1 MAQAPELDRGE
12 GKGRSRHEGASGGDS
27 EHPASGDGGAMGG
40 CYSVIAATKLKM
52 LRRGGRGA
60 PAVLPVTS
68 HDGPCCSPDHD
79 SVSVTSKERKKKGG
93 RKGRKQA
100 SILGDAGTVDPDFSR
115 RYRLGAELGRGEFGV
130 TRRCEDAATGEALA
144 CKTLRR
150 KRLLLR
156 RAGPDADDVRRE
168 VEITRRMSEVG
179 GGRVACLREAC
190 EDDDGVHLV
199 MELCEGGELFDRIF
213 ERDHYSERAAAKL
226 ARTIVEVVQLCHENG
241 VMHRDLKPENF
252 LFVNKSEESPL
263 KAIDFGLSVYF
274 KPGDRFTEVVGS
286 GCYMAPEVLKRSYG
300 PEIDVWSAGVILN
313 ILLCGFP
320 PFWGESDEKIAES
333 ILRGVINLQKDPW
346 PKVSQSAKDLV
357 KKMLDPD
364 PCTRLTAKQV
374 LEHPWLKNADKA
386 SNVSLGEVVRS
397 RLKQFSSMNKFK
409 KKALGVVAMN
419 LPREEIDKYN
429 QMFHTMDKDNDG
441 NLSLDEL
448 KEGFWINGHP
458 VPEEEIK
465 MLLQAGDIHGN
476 GTLDCEEFVTV
487 LLHIKKMSNNE
498 YLPKAFKFFDKDGNG
513 FIEMAELM
521 EALGDGELK
530 PNEQVVNDIIREV
543 DKDKDGRISYP
554 EFELM
559 MKGGS
564 DWRNASRRYSRENFS
579 SLSRRLCKDTL

>member
-1 MAQAPELDRGE
+1 
-12 GKGRSRHEGASGGDS
+12 
-27 EHPASGDGGAMGG
+27 MGG
-40 CYSVIAATKLKM
+40 WYSAIAATRLKM
-52 LRRGGRGA
+52 LRRGCRGA
-60 PAVLPVTS
+60 AAVLPVAS
-68 HDGPCCSPDHD
+68 HD
-79 SVSVTSKERKKKGG
+79 SVTGKERK
-93 RKGRKQA
+93 RKRRKHA
-100 SILGDAGTVDPDFSR
+100 SILGDSGTVDPDFSR

-144 CKTLRR
+144 CKTIRR

-156 RAGPDADDVRRE
+156 RAGLDADDVRRE
-168 VEITRRMSEVG
+168 VEITRRMSEAG
-179 GGRVACLREAC
+179 GGRVVRLREAC

-199 MELCEGGELFDRIF
+199 VELCEGGELFDRIF
-213 ERDHYSERAAAKL
+213 EREHYSERAAAKL

-263 KAIDFGLSVYF
+263 KAIDFGLSVFF
-274 KPGDRFTEVVGS
+274 KPGDRFAEVVGS

-300 PEIDVWSAGVILN
+300 PEIDVWSAGVILHL
-313 ILLCGFP
+313 LLCGFP
-320 PFWGESDEKIAES
+320 PFWGDSDEKIAQS

-357 KKMLDPD
+357 RKMLDPD

-386 SNVSLGEVVRS
+386 SNASLGEVVRS
-397 RLKQFSSMNKFK
+397 RLKQLSSMNKFK

-419 LPREEIDKYN
+419 LPTEEVDQYN
-429 QMFHTMDKDNDG
+429 QMFRTMDKDNDG
-441 NLSLDEL
+441 NLSLEDL
-448 KEGFWINGHP
+448 KEGFRINGHP

-465 MLLQAGDIHGN
+465 MLLQAGDIHGS

-487 LLHIKKMSNNE
+487 LLHIKKLSNDE
-498 YLPKAFKFFDKDGNG
+498 YLPKAFKFFDKDKNG

-543 DKDKDGRISYP
+543 DKDKVS
-554 EFELM
+554 
-559 MKGGS
+559 
-564 DWRNASRRYSRENFS
+564 
-579 SLSRRLCKDTL
+579 TQ

>member
-1 MAQAPELDRGE
+1 
-12 GKGRSRHEGASGGDS
+12 
-27 EHPASGDGGAMGG
+27 MGG
-40 CYSVIAATKLKM
+40 CYSAIAATKLKM
-52 LRRGGRGA
+52 LRCGGRGA
-60 PAVLPVTS
+60 AAVIPVTS
-68 HDGPCCSPDHD
+68 RDIGPCCSPDHD
-79 SVSVTSKERKKKGG
+79 GNVVTAKKRKKKG
-93 RKGRKQA
+93 RKGKKRA
-100 SILGDAGTVDPDFSR
+100 SILGDAGAVDPDFAR

-130 TRRCEDAATGEALA
+130 TRRCEDVATGEALA

-168 VEITRRMSEVG
+168 VEITRRMSELG
-179 GGRVACLREAC
+179 AGRVARLREAC

-213 ERDHYSERAAAKL
+213 EREHYSERAAAKL

-252 LFVNKSEESPL
+252 LFVNKSEDSPL

-286 GCYMAPEVLKRSYG
+286 GCYMAPEVLKRNYG
-300 PEIDVWSAGVILN
+300 PEIDVWSAGVILH

-320 PFWGESDEKIAES
+320 PFWGDSDEKIAQS
-333 ILRGVINLQKDPW
+333 ILRGGINLQRDPW
-346 PKVSQSAKDLV
+346 PKVSQNAKDLV

-364 PCTRLTAKQV
+364 PRTRLTAKQV

-386 SNVSLGEVVRS
+386 SNVSLGEVVRAK
-397 RLKQFSSMNKFK
+397 LKQFSSMNKFK
-409 KKALGVVAMN
+409 KKALGV
-419 LPREEIDKYN
+419 EEIDKYT
-429 QMFHTMDKDNDG
+429 QMFNTMDKDNDG
-441 NLSLDEL
+441 NLSLEEL
-448 KEGFWINGHP
+448 KEGFRINGHP

-465 MLLQAGDIHGN
+465 MLLEAGDIHGN
-476 GTLDCEEFVTV
+476 GTLECEEFVTV
-487 LLHIKKMSNNE
+487 LLHIKKMNNDE

-513 FIEMAELM
+513 FIEMEELM

-530 PNEQVVNDIIREV
+530 PNGQVVNDIIREV

-554 EFELM
+554 EFESM

-564 DWRNASRRYSRENFS
+564 DWRNGSRRYSRANFD
-579 SLSRRLCKDTL
+579 SLSHKLCKDIL

>member
-1 MAQAPELDRGE
+1 
-12 GKGRSRHEGASGGDS
+12 
-27 EHPASGDGGAMGG
+27 MGG
-40 CYSVIAATKLKM
+40 CYSAIAATKLRM

-60 PAVLPVTS
+60 AAILPVDS
-68 HDGPCCSPDHD
+68 RDGPCCSPDDHD
-79 SVSVTSKERKKKGG
+79 SATTGKERKKKG
-93 RKGRKQA
+93 RKGRKHQA

-115 RYRLGAELGRGEFGV
+115 RYRLGAELGRGEFGI
-130 TRRCEDAATGEALA
+130 TRRCVDAATGEALA
-144 CKTLRR
+144 CKTIRR

-156 RAGPDADDVRRE
+156 RAGPDAGDVRRE
-168 VEITRRMSEVG
+168 VEITRRMSELG
-179 GGRVACLREAC
+179 GGRVVALREAC

-213 ERDHYSERAAAKL
+213 EREHYSERAAAKL

-252 LFVNKSEESPL
+252 LFVNKTEDSPL
-263 KAIDFGLSVYF
+263 KAIDFGLSVLF

-300 PEIDVWSAGVILN
+300 PEIDVWSAGVILH

-320 PFWGESDEKIAES
+320 PFWGDSDEKIAQS
-333 ILRGVINLQKDPW
+333 ILRGGINLQRDPW
-346 PKVSQSAKDLV
+346 PKVSQNAKDLV
-357 KKMLDPD
+357 RKMLDPD
-364 PCTRLTAKQV
+364 PRTRLTAKQV

-419 LPREEIDKYN
+419 LPIEEIDKYT
-429 QMFHTMDKDNDG
+429 QMFHTMDKDDDG
-441 NLSLDEL
+441 NLSLEEL
-448 KEGFWINGHP
+448 KEGFRINGHP
-458 VPEEEIK
+458 VPDEEIK
-465 MLLQAGDIHGN
+465 MLLCAGDVHGN

-487 LLHIKKMSNNE
+487 LLHIKKMSNDE
-498 YLPKAFKFFDKDGNG
+498 YLPNAFKFFDKDGNG
-513 FIEMAELM
+513 FIEMEELM

-530 PNEQVVNDIIREV
+530 PNEQVVNDIIRDV

-564 DWRNASRRYSRENFS
+564 DWRNASKRYSRANLG

>member
-1 MAQAPELDRGE
+1 
-12 GKGRSRHEGASGGDS
+12 
-27 EHPASGDGGAMGG
+27 MGG
-40 CYSVIAATKLKM
+40 CYSAIAATKLKM
-52 LRRGGRGA
+52 LRRWGRA
-60 PAVLPVTS
+60 AAVIPVTS
-68 HDGPCCSPDHD
+68 RNVPMCCSPDHD
-79 SVSVTSKERKKKGG
+79 GDASPAAAGNKERRRRKKK
-93 RKGRKQA
+93 KGRKCRKHA
-100 SILGDAGTVDPDFSR
+100 SILGDAGAVDPDFSR

-130 TRRCEDAATGEALA
+130 TRRCEDVATGEALA

-179 GGRVACLREAC
+179 EGLVARLREAC

-213 ERDHYSERAAAKL
+213 EREHYSERAAAKL
-226 ARTIVEVVQLCHENG
+226 ARTIVEVVQLCHDNG

-252 LFVNKSEESPL
+252 LFVNKSEDSPL

-286 GCYMAPEVLKRSYG
+286 GCYMAPEILKRNYG
-300 PEIDVWSAGVILN
+300 PEIDVWSAGVILH
-313 ILLCGFP
+313 ILICGFP
-320 PFWGESDEKIAES
+320 PFWGDSDEKIAQS
-333 ILRGVINLQKDPW
+333 ILRGGINLQKDPW
-346 PKVSQSAKDLV
+346 PKVSQNAKDLV

-364 PCTRLTAKQV
+364 PRTRLTAKQV
-374 LEHPWLKNADKA
+374 LEHPWLKNTDKA
-386 SNVSLGEVVRS
+386 SNVSLGAVVRS
-397 RLKQFSSMNKFK
+397 KLKQFSSMNKFK
-409 KKALGVVAMN
+409 KKALGVVALN
-419 LPREEIDKYN
+419 LPVEEIDKYT
-429 QMFHTMDKDNDG
+429 QMFNTMDKDNDG
-441 NLSLDEL
+441 NLSLEEL
-448 KEGFWINGHP
+448 KEGFRINGHP

-465 MLLQAGDIHGN
+465 MLLEAGDVHGN

-487 LLHIKKMSNNE
+487 LLHIKKMNNNE
-498 YLPKAFKFFDKDGNG
+498 YLPKAFKFFDKDENG
-513 FIEMAELM
+513 FIDTEELM

-530 PNEQVVNDIIREV
+530 PNVQVVNDIIHEV

-564 DWRNASRRYSRENFS
+564 DWRNASSRYSRANFD
-579 SLSRRLCKDTL
+579 SLSHRLCKDIL

>member
-1 MAQAPELDRGE
+1 
-12 GKGRSRHEGASGGDS
+12 
-27 EHPASGDGGAMGG
+27 MGG
-40 CYSVIAATKLKM
+40 WYSAIAATRLKM
-52 LRRGGRGA
+52 LRRGCRGA
-60 PAVLPVTS
+60 AAVLPVAS
-68 HDGPCCSPDHD
+68 HD
-79 SVSVTSKERKKKGG
+79 SVTGKERK
-93 RKGRKQA
+93 RKRRKHA
-100 SILGDAGTVDPDFSR
+100 SILGDSGTVDPDFSR

-144 CKTLRR
+144 CKTIRR

-156 RAGPDADDVRRE
+156 RAGLDADDVRRE
-168 VEITRRMSEVG
+168 VEITRRMSEAG
-179 GGRVACLREAC
+179 GGRVVRLREAC

-199 MELCEGGELFDRIF
+199 VELCEGGELFDRIF
-213 ERDHYSERAAAKL
+213 EREHYSERAAAKL

-263 KAIDFGLSVYF
+263 KAIDFGLSVFF
-274 KPGDRFTEVVGS
+274 KPGDRFAEVVGS

-300 PEIDVWSAGVILN
+300 PEIDVWSAGVILHL
-313 ILLCGFP
+313 LLCGFP
-320 PFWGESDEKIAES
+320 PFWGDSDEKIAQS

-357 KKMLDPD
+357 RKMLDPD

-386 SNVSLGEVVRS
+386 SNASLGEVVRS
-397 RLKQFSSMNKFK
+397 RLKQLSSMNKFK

-419 LPREEIDKYN
+419 LPTEEVDQYN
-429 QMFHTMDKDNDG
+429 QMFRTMDKDNDG
-441 NLSLDEL
+441 NLSLEDL
-448 KEGFWINGHP
+448 KEGFRINGHP

-465 MLLQAGDIHGN
+465 MLLQAGDIHGS

-487 LLHIKKMSNNE
+487 LLHIKKLSNDE
-498 YLPKAFKFFDKDGNG
+498 YLPKAFKFFDKDKNG

-579 SLSRRLCKDTL
+579 SLSRKLCKDTL

>member
-1 MAQAPELDRGE
+1 
-12 GKGRSRHEGASGGDS
+12 
-27 EHPASGDGGAMGG
+27 MGG

-60 PAVLPVTS
+60 AAVLPVTS

-79 SVSVTSKERKKKGG
+79 SVSVTGKERKKKGG

-156 RAGPDADDVRRE
+156 HAGPDADDVRRE

-300 PEIDVWSAGVILN
+300 PEIDVWSAGVILH

-320 PFWGESDEKIAES
+320 PFWGDSDEKIAQS
-333 ILRGVINLQKDPW
+333 ILRGVIHLQKDPW

-441 NLSLDEL
+441 NLSLEEL
-448 KEGFWINGHP
+448 KEGFRINGHP

-465 MLLQAGDIHGN
+465 MLLQAGDIHGS